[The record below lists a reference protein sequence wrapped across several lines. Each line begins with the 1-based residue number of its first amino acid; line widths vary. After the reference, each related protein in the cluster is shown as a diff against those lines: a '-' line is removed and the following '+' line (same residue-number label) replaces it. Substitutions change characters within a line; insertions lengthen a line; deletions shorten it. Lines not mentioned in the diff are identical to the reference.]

1 MPEAIP
7 PQPAQ
12 PHDISCMAM
21 MREVCKV
28 ASRVNTKDL
37 SSEDRINLDKVLKMC
52 SGINLDSDPDSFQD
66 EEGKETYATGMW
78 SHNGN

>member
-1 MPEAIP
+1 MAKAIP

-21 MREVCKV
+21 MGEVCKV

-37 SSEDRINLDKVLKMC
+37 SSEDQINLDKVLKMC
-52 SGINLDSDPDSFQD
+52 SGIILDSDPDSFQD
-66 EEGKETYATGMW
+66 EEGQETIPTGMW
-78 SHNGN
+78 HHDGN